1 MRSLPARFFVLAV
14 AAALLGAPALAAEQ
28 AGVSAAVRGQ
38 VALTRAQVA
47 VGRQVVSGEDIF
59 LEDAIKSGVR
69 SGMQILLLDE
79 TVFTIGPESELV
91 VDEFVYDPNTSAGKL
106 SARVTKGVFRFV
118 SGKIAKEKP
127 SNMNVALPS
136 GNLGVRG
143 TMAAGRSNDVT
154 KQSLLVLLGEGPEND
169 TGDQAGAFQVCNA
182 GSCVDVHRAGF
193 GTRIDGPDSPPTP
206 PFRVPQDQLDALT
219 RAVSDPQGW
228 VETALASGG
237 GLPDVAAGPE
247 ALSDIDTRSATVVSG
262 RDVTSG
268 LLASAT
274 SLEKL
279 DSISDLEG
287 ATVLVSQFTPQEVVT
302 PLGVGTVPDGNTS
315 FDDLGNLASQGVQT
329 AAYQKAG
336 LALSDGGSYDFSL
349 FVDLGQRVAQLEAL
363 NIFSPSFGLQGD
375 TARVAP
381 VAFSSGA
388 APASFSGTAD
398 IQDVAT
404 ATLGAQLVNR
414 GGQIAGAAIPSIEI
428 GPLGGGTGPPPVVNA
443 DPNVEIPGTFT
454 P

>member
-1 MRSLPARFFVLAV
+1 MRSLSARFVLLA
-14 AAALLGAPALAAEQ
+14 AGAALLGAPALAAEQ

-118 SGKIAKEKP
+118 SGKIAKERP
-127 SNMNVALPS
+127 SNMNVQLPS

-143 TMAAGRSNDVT
+143 TMAAGSSDAVT
-154 KQSLLVLLGEGPEND
+154 KSSLVLLGEGPEND
-169 TGDQAGAFQVCNA
+169 TGDQPGAFQVCNA

-206 PFRVPQDQLDALT
+206 PFRVPQDELDALT

-247 ALSDIDTRSATVVSG
+247 ALSDIDTRTATVVSG
-262 RDVTSG
+262 RDITRG

-287 ATVLVSQFTPQEVVT
+287 ATVLVSQFTPQEVTT
-302 PLGVGTVPDGNTS
+302 PFGVATVPDGNTS
-315 FDDLGNLASQGVQT
+315 FDDLGNLAAQGKQT
-329 AAYQKAG
+329 ASYQQAG
-336 LALSDGGSYDFSL
+336 LGLSDGGSYGFSL
-349 FVDLGQRVAQLEAL
+349 FVDLGQRVAELQAL
-363 NIFSPSFGLQGD
+363 DVVSPSLQLVGD
-375 TARVAP
+375 PSGVVRVPFA
-381 VAFSSGA
+381 AAGA
-388 APASFSGTAD
+388 GPASFNGTTT
-398 IQDVAT
+398 ILDVADV
-404 ATLGAQLVNR
+404 ALGAQLVNR
-414 GGQIAGAAIPSIEI
+414 NGQIAGAAIPNIAI
-428 GPLGGGTGPPPVVNA
+428 TPTGGTGGPPVTGA